1 MTIYRLQQLTVD
13 IHPPQPIVGSIEI
26 PIREELMQKMVE
38 VLGPIYHGKAS
49 SNRTT
54 QAHSE
59 EEWKRLTNSAL
70 KDFEGY
76 WKESRGETWQLNS
89 KILTATTTYGD
100 QWQEAWPSVL
110 IRINGIRVEEEK
122 SMGDLANFIKM
133 AETAI
138 EKDGRLALIPGE
150 EAKEQLKV
158 LKDFSN
164 GKMSYSQMRSMI
176 G

>member
-1 MTIYRLQQLTVD
+1 
-13 IHPPQPIVGSIEI
+13 
-26 PIREELMQKMVE
+26 
-38 VLGPIYHGKAS
+38 
-49 SNRTT
+49 
-54 QAHSE
+54 
-59 EEWKRLTNSAL
+59 
-70 KDFEGY
+70 
-76 WKESRGETWQLNS
+76 
-89 KILTATTTYGD
+89 LTATTTYGD